1 MRVKSFI
8 VICSALFAASAFAQ
22 QNQSVIGK
30 VTELAGVVTVTD
42 GVRGGTATL
51 GSPVVDGSRYVT
63 SSNGRVTLR
72 LDNGCDI
79 KLEPNQAVTVRE
91 RPCAALIAGIQSVG
105 VAAVLA
111 TAGTGGSAAAG
122 ALGVVAIGAGGLLL
136 EDQFLDNR
144 PISSN

>member
-8 VICSALFAASAFAQ
+8 VICSALFAASVFAQ

-91 RPCAALIAGIQSVG
+91 RPCAALIASIQSVG

-111 TAGTGGSAAAG
+111 TSTGGSAAAG